1 MPRLNPRAW
10 SCRASQGM
18 PCGNSARFHV
28 RLTPASRWAAGGPC
42 QPSSMVIRLYP
53 AAWSPR
59 DFIAR
64 AWVSTSASVTDRSYW
79 YQVLYP
85 MTGSCAAASPALRAG
100 RVAVDWT
107 RAGGAAAA
115 PAGAAIAATVTK
127 AAVAVR
133 RDMQRDVP
141 ELLLMLAF
149 ASGGVF
155 FGVARGRGCQTPAYA
170 GRGSRKGRGG

>member
-28 RLTPASRWAAGGPC
+28 SLTPASRWAGVVPC
-42 QPSSMVIRLYP
+42 QPSSRVIRLYP

-64 AWVSTSASVTDRSYW
+64 AWVSTFASVAPRPYW

-100 RVAVDWT
+100 RVAVTAAGDWT
-107 RAGGAAAA
+107 RASGAAAA
-115 PAGAAIAATVTK
+115 TAATAIAATVIR

-133 RDMQRDVP
+133 RDMKRDVP
-141 ELLLMLAF
+141 ELVLMLTF
-149 ASGGVF
+149 ASSGVF
-155 FGVARGRGCQTPAYA
+155 LGVARGL
-170 GRGSRKGRGG
+170 SRTGGVR